1 MLEYLKSHH
10 KEGFTLVEL
19 VIAIVIIALAMT
31 GVITFFPT
39 SRRATE
45 DSALKNRIANSIVSK
60 VEELKGVGYK
70 KLIDLA
76 GVTLTTSSIPLDDT
90 LNIAAWKTEL
100 EKIASNPVG
109 TIEIETNLV
118 DNLLSVRVNV
128 TWGDNKSY
136 EIFTYIAP

>member
-109 TIEIETNLV
+109 TIEIRKV
-118 DNLLSVRVNV
+118 YDNLLSVRVNV